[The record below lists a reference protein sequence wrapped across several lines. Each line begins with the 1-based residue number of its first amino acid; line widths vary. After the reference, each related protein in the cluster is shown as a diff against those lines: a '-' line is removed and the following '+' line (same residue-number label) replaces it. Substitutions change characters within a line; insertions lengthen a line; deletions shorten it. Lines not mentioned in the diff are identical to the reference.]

1 MPGLREL
8 KGFLALFVSMR
19 FPVWPDTHAT
29 QIPDSVEEIH
39 LVRPLAKK
47 KLLELVDK
55 KKVKKV
61 FLSKSCL
68 SRLGQKKA
76 GLLREKG
83 IELVVDSMRGRA
95 LGIPLDRVREVVEL
109 HKDFQSFRK
118 IEKLTGIPKSTAHY
132 LVRYAV
138 RQKIKDKNSTI
149 YL

>member
-1 MPGLREL
+1 
-8 KGFLALFVSMR
+8 MR
-19 FPVWPDTHAT
+19 FPVWPYTHASE
-29 QIPDSVEEIH
+29 IPDSAEEIH

-68 SRLGQKKA
+68 GRLGEKKA
-76 GLLREKG
+76 GMLREKG
-83 IELVVDSMRGRA
+83 LEIIVESKRGRA

-132 LVRYAV
+132 LVRYAS
-138 RQKIKDKNSTI
+138 RQKIKDKNRTL